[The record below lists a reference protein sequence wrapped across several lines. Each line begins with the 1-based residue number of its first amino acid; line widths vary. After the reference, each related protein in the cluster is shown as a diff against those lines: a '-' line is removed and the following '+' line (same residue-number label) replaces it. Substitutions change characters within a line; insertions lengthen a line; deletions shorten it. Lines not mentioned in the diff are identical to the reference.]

1 MISGYIPNTEANR
14 RRMLE
19 LIGVEDVTTLF
30 EQIPSKLVI
39 RRPLDLPGPMSEV
52 ELIKHVTD
60 LSEKN
65 IDLNRYACFLG
76 AGLYDHHI
84 PSTVA
89 AVLGRSEFYT
99 AYTPY
104 QPELSQGNL
113 QATFEFQTLV
123 CILTAM
129 EIANASMYDGAT
141 ALAEAALMC
150 SSITGRS
157 EWLIS
162 NCVHPGYREVLK
174 TYARASGC
182 QVVDTGR
189 SGISTDISRFSQHI
203 GSDTACVMIQHP
215 NFFGALESALDIGKL
230 AHSAG
235 ALYVIIFD
243 PISLGL
249 LKPPGELGADICV
262 AEGQPLGMPSNYGGP
277 LLGLFACRKQF
288 IRHMP
293 GRLVGATTDTHGK
306 PGYVLTLQT
315 REQHIRRE
323 RATSNICTNEALCAL
338 AAAVYLSTLGR
349 KGLREVANLCL
360 QKAHYTARELTKLPG
375 YEMPFQVRFFKEFAL
390 RMPKPISEINKHL
403 LTKRIIGG
411 LDLGEFYP
419 DLENYMLL
427 CITERRTVR
436 EIHNLVEA
444 LKN

>member
-1 MISGYIPNTEANR
+1 MMSAYIPSTEADR

-19 LIGVEDVTTLF
+19 LIGVEDINALF
-30 EQIPSKLVI
+30 EQIPPKLKI

-60 LSEKN
+60 LSERN
-65 IDLNRYACFLG
+65 ADLNRYACFLG

-89 AVLGRSEFYT
+89 AVLERSEFYT

-113 QATFEFQTLV
+113 QATFEFQTLI
-123 CILTAM
+123 CMLTAM
-129 EIANASMYDGAT
+129 EVANASMYDGAT

-157 EWLIS
+157 GWLIS

-174 TYARASGC
+174 TYARACGC

-189 SGISTDISRFSQHI
+189 SGILTDIPRFSQHI
-203 GSDTACVMIQHP
+203 GSDTACVIVQHP

-230 AHSAG
+230 AHNSG
-235 ALYVIIFD
+235 ALYVVIFD

-249 LKPPGELGADICV
+249 LKPPGELDADICV
-262 AEGQPLGMPSNYGGP
+262 AEGQSLGMPLNYGGP
-277 LLGLFACRKQF
+277 LLGLFACREKF
-288 IRHMP
+288 VRHMP
-293 GRLVGATTDTHGK
+293 GRLVGATMDTHGRR
-306 PGYVLTLQT
+306 GYVLTLQT

-338 AAAVYLSTLGR
+338 AATVYLSTLGR
-349 KGLREVANLCL
+349 KGLRKVANLCL
-360 QKAHYTARELTKLPG
+360 QKAHYTARELTKLAS
-375 YEMPFQVRFFKEFAL
+375 YEMPFEARFFKEFVV
-390 RMPKPISEINKHL
+390 RVPTPIPEINKHL

-419 DLENYMLL
+419 DLENHMLI
-427 CITERRTVR
+427 CVTERRTTC
-436 EIHNLVEA
+436 EIHALIEG